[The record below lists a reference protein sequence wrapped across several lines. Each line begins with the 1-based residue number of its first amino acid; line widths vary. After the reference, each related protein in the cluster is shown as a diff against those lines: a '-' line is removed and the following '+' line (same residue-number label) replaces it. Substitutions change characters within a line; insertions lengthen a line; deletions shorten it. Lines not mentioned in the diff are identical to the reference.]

1 MDVRAVESPRK
12 TENESE
18 PSKGSLRNVQDY
30 SNEVPSEIEI
40 DKTVVQG
47 RESLSESSNSEW
59 SSELNPS
66 VLEEFSKNRKIEFLS
81 KTFIRWIGCAVLLT
95 ASFLRF
101 SVLSLPY
108 FLLFLFSFLHI
119 TKNYFKYYVAQR
131 RSLVL
136 LGVLSVYS
144 FSCVIFEVVM
154 AALLGTGKYV
164 PTTTTLRTL
173 ESIGVADFQKSVGT
187 GLRGLL
193 PDIFVF
199 VFAVASFGVN
209 WFLWKRMTILNS
221 TISSE
226 PRSTRNTLL
235 PSSYPVTD
243 RNSDDFGEYVSRS
256 FSSSVTVFVYYSFL
270 LLVSIT
276 FASVA
281 TSITMLLA
289 DIVLLAWVLG
299 PVAFARIRNRL
310 LEDEKLKGTKY
321 YERRLLAQ
329 VPPSLPDRIVAKILS
344 AFSLKHMDLTLLQIR
359 VTLVI
364 DLLLLLYV
372 VVLYIFQW
380 PWLSG
385 ALSSNACRVIGIVPL
400 GHSNAP
406 QWPYNLTFALAICCF
421 CTGGLFIE
429 GNLITLS
436 TISSEKAIL
445 EQATDDGRNTAEE
458 QDPTERFWDRLF
470 FSESNVLSIAY
481 QVVPFLSNL
490 SIVIWALVFPGA
502 LSTVLLVVAGCY
514 FLFPNLC
521 NRTKWLV
528 LVYMMCIVVATN
540 LYNAIPTSDISINS
554 QKKALEAGL
563 KRADT
568 TLWVMVIEMSS
579 VILVVFAVRL
589 YYQVGRRRAFLN
601 SELRRHAR
609 SESSEV
615 VSPHIR
621 SRLSRWTKFFVED
634 LLLDQVGLKEDH
646 LIDWRDSQ
654 DADSILVL
662 LLWFAVPLEACAMV
676 SLFASAGVI
685 VNAVDSV
692 FLIILGVVGLLYL
705 LPVSKFQKW
714 LRLISWNIALF
725 YQVVVL
731 VMNGCI
737 CRFMSGGAQCH
748 ISGGIVGS
756 ELSALFAYV
765 VFLCIGSLQV
775 LSVRMRYLRRFR
787 RTYFPDAS
795 NDIVIV
801 SGENSYR
808 QTFGGDSKL
817 PYSLSV
823 INEFFRFS
831 WLYFCYIL
839 LIADALLFPAN
850 YLAFAY
856 LLMALILLVIEMV
869 ISVRIDSRQVVRRVW
884 FVIVLFSAA
893 IVALRYIVR
902 FRSIYLSLSPDTAH
916 AVIRA
921 GINAGIGFQIGDV
934 IVFVA
939 CVLQAR
945 LFGKYTFVENISL
958 RKRLASDSMRKQGL
972 VLRVLSVLA
981 SFISTLFIW
990 SSRLVLVVMVLIAS
1004 IWLSGVSAL
1013 SYVYIF
1019 LCVIILLFE
1028 SEAKYNYILELKMSS
1043 FDLKDR
1049 ASENTE
1055 ARDRASFASSFEK
1068 NQILHGIVFSKHVS
1082 SVWTA
1087 TLLALYSFAVICV
1100 QLFYIVWVFEG
1111 HSTWNAA
1118 YWLGLASGPRSVP
1131 IGSKRMAGN
1140 ILILVFSVL
1149 HRLAQRRTLKD
1160 IEESAGREALDS
1172 GMGNPAGESSS
1183 YRSNVKSVV
1192 ESVQHHSDT
1201 EERSDTT
1208 VKFVTKASQLFFA
1221 LHRFWLWC
1229 CVDVTFVYLMM
1240 AAVIVRTIVSLI
1252 YTFLVAV
1259 LLVPSS
1265 HWTSRRFFWFP
1276 AWVLSVLLIIQYAV
1290 SLGLWPPESHIV
1302 HWPWLDLSIP
1312 WQRWFFVDIGFRGY
1326 DWSLALTF
1334 GGLILCALVLDVER
1348 EEKLKKKFGGAEEQN
1363 DERSTMIFPFSS
1375 GNGRTV
1381 RFLQF
1386 FCSIGFG
1393 YFVLTYTFAAATS
1406 LPNVMSYIFIL
1417 FIFIIIW
1424 KFKWFV
1430 LPPYFFWRAL
1440 LFYTL
1445 FVLFVEL
1452 LVQFPFSL
1460 GNPNTSWESILGC
1473 YKAYTK
1479 HGTQFFSLMLFL
1491 FVFLLLECRINESV
1505 HDSILKPG
1513 IKRLHMKRFLLAMQ
1527 DYAVRYFRNRELF
1540 RVLDEDREAR
1550 KTRLHKIKEIR
1561 ANREKK
1567 LREEENVLNPLGEEN
1582 IDLDEMKLKEAATA
1596 QKKMSSDD
1604 ELFAM
1609 QLAAPEAPAPGE
1621 VTDALQGGVSQWRS
1635 FKEFASQTASTLRSG
1650 AATRSV
1656 LSRNSL
1662 SRPSMSVRD
1671 SVPVSTRVQQVEH
1684 NSVGGPQSPLYRTL
1698 HERESSPQIPEDDPK
1713 SSPSKVRDTDSR
1725 EKKPKLFRM
1734 ASTETANENASVGYG
1749 YVDFSALDST
1759 NEHNQGSGSV
1769 VKKLS
1774 LDDSIA
1780 ADKEPDI
1787 DGMDWMNDTEAIPA
1801 WLQTPFISWL
1811 TFLVSFLFIHSDWV
1825 VYFFMVFAFLMNR
1838 TLLTFVYVM
1847 YLFLFLFVEWP
1858 RPRRIAW
1865 MCLLT
1870 YTEAVIVF
1878 KLVVLLPALA
1888 NPSVGVAASS
1898 CGGVHYFYIANSKI
1912 NTVTICTLGTGVFF
1926 DVLILFS
1933 TLLRR
1938 LYLWSQGLWDV
1949 DIVVEEI
1956 TNNDS
1961 FCIEGNSKKDVTK
1974 NGSRNTGLFSK
1985 VLHPFGASERVEQPK
2000 EETIFISDSVVNA
2013 ALREGIFLQQDVS
2026 QQNGNHILS
2035 SNYTET
2041 VNSSAGNGP
2050 YILAQNTSAKA
2061 RASLKVAKICFGTH
2075 TPHSK
2080 QKPEEKTNDNG
2091 NSKREA
2097 KCPTPF
2103 LVTIQDS
2110 NGFYMRS
2117 EVWIEFTEIA
2127 STEVRKEN
2135 EILPVENG
2143 EEIAPADKEKES
2155 SSLSHSCSSLS
2166 YSKFNLKDS
2175 IQFETEGRIAEMQQP
2190 KNKAAQ
2196 KLRKFMPSF
2205 VFQYFQRILCT
2216 DGIKPGADYYLL
2228 SFTVDFICLLY
2239 MLFLFPLMF
2248 APADARVAVTE
2259 TAWWSTNLMSL
2270 KQILTLLALFAGL
2283 IMERIFYLRRLMLG
2297 KLTLYYANVI
2307 VFHLVIFVIGDFD
2320 QRATLIVFYVLKLIS
2335 FVLGG
2340 LQIRDGFP
2348 PYTHGQFLLR
2358 RFSAW
2363 GMFFFNL
2370 YYMTPFLYELRTILD
2385 WTMIPTSME
2394 CFDWM
2399 KYSDI
2404 WISLYRNKAMNNNRA
2419 WQKRWLGKKRIASV
2433 KFWLGAMLVLLLSFL
2448 LWIPFIVFSAINPFE
2463 AYQPIESGRLSVS
2476 LSSGSQLEVYQS
2488 VVVSP
2493 TIATSAERSFASNL
2507 DVSLLADTNQGKTYW
2522 LQFGVD
2528 SSQIW
2533 QPPSHRISTLE
2544 SQLLSGQIQ
2553 LLAALYIE
2561 SGGGYTYQYVSSNV
2575 LNVTERTSLSD
2586 SLHSKNTYGIHIPSF
2601 LPRYLAVDST
2611 TSSSGLSVLG
2621 NGNKN
2626 ACVKVVFENVT
2637 REGVLSN
2644 GTSFVWNETQTYWQI
2659 ASCNASGTDCSKC
2672 SNGNSLKDESGVS
2685 GSGISSLITGYV
2697 VYVRSGSSGG
2707 VLGKF
2712 AAGGI
2717 LALVVYIFFSIGGM
2731 VRRMFENEKIE
2742 IPYYYMPF
2750 TDNLL
2755 SLVYDI
2761 IRARQDGDLAMEEF
2775 LFWELIDLYRSQERL
2790 VKWSGERQLYPEFE
2804 WWLPPFRLQ
2813 RWTMYKQV
2821 DN

>member
-1 MDVRAVESPRK
+1 MDVGAGDSPRE
-12 TENESE
+12 TRQRSE
-18 PSKGSLRNVQDY
+18 LAEVPLKNKGVG
-30 SNEVPSEIEI
+30 SNEVKTSEKEM
-40 DKTVVQG
+40 DKTDMQG
-47 RESLSESSNSEW
+47 RESLSESTNSGW
-59 SSELNPS
+59 SSELNRS
-66 VLEEFSKNRKIEFLS
+66 VLEEMSKSRKIELLC
-81 KTFIRWIGCAVLLT
+81 KTLTRWIGCGVLLT
-95 ASFLRF
+95 ASLLRF

-108 FLLFLFSFLHI
+108 FLLFLFSFLHV
-119 TKNYFKYYVAQR
+119 TKSYFQYYVAQK
-131 RSLVL
+131 SSIVL
-136 LGVLSVYS
+136 LGMLSVYS
-144 FSCVIFEVVM
+144 FGCFIFEVVM

-164 PTTTTLRTL
+164 PTTTALRSL
-173 ESIGVADFQKSVGT
+173 ESIGIADFQKSIGT

-199 VFAVASFGVN
+199 VFAVASLGVN
-209 WFLWKRMTILNS
+209 WFLWKSMTIVHS
-221 TISSE
+221 TLSSE
-226 PRSTRNTLL
+226 QRSPR
-235 PSSYPVTD
+235 D
-243 RNSDDFGEYVSRS
+243 YVSRR
-256 FSSSVTVFVYYSFL
+256 FYSSVTVFVFYSFL

-276 FASVA
+276 FASVV
-281 TSITMLLA
+281 TCIIMLFVDL
-289 DIVLLAWVLG
+289 VLLAWALG
-299 PVAFARIRNRL
+299 PITFARWKNRL
-310 LEDEKLKGTKY
+310 IEDERLKGANY

-329 VPPSLPDRIVAKILS
+329 VPPSFPDKLIGKILS
-344 AFSLKHMDLTLLQIR
+344 ALSLKHMDLTLLKIR

-364 DLLLLLYV
+364 DLFLLVYV
-372 VVLYIFQW
+372 TVLYIFQW

-385 ALSSNACRVIGIVPL
+385 ALLSNVCRVIGIVPL

-429 GNLITLS
+429 GNLIIMS
-436 TISSEKAIL
+436 TVSNDNSISERTTSDAH
-445 EQATDDGRNTAEE
+445 DVVRGTAEE

-470 FSESNVLSIAY
+470 FSESNALSIAY

-502 LSTVLLVVAGCY
+502 LSTVLLVVAGFY
-514 FLFPNLC
+514 FLFPNLI

-528 LVYMMCIVVATN
+528 LMYMMCIVVATN
-540 LYNAIPTSDISINS
+540 LYNAVPTADISIDS
-554 QKKALEAGL
+554 QKQALEAGL

-568 TLWVMVIEMSS
+568 TIWVMAIEMFS
-579 VILVVFAVRL
+579 VVLVVLAVRL
-589 YYQVGRRRAFLN
+589 YHQVGRRRAFLN

-615 VSPHIR
+615 VSSAFPLR
-621 SRLSRWTKFFVED
+621 FSKWTKFFVED
-634 LLLDQVGLKEDH
+634 VLLDQVGLKEGRF
-646 LIDWRDSQ
+646 IDWRDSQ
-654 DADSILVL
+654 DADSILVFL
-662 LLWFAVPLEACAMV
+662 VWFAVPLEACAMI

-692 FLIILGVVGLLYL
+692 FLIILGIAGLLYL
-705 LPVSKFQKW
+705 LPVSRFQKW
-714 LRLISWNIALF
+714 LRLISWNLALF
-725 YQVVVL
+725 YQIVVL

-737 CRFMSGGAQCH
+737 CRFMSGGAHCH
-748 ISGGIVGS
+748 ISGGINGS

-775 LSVRMRYLRRFR
+775 LSVRMRYLKKFC
-787 RTYFPDAS
+787 RTHSLESS
-795 NDIVIV
+795 NGITVI
-801 SGENSYR
+801 SGENSYH
-808 QTFGGDSKL
+808 QTFGDSKL
-817 PYSLSV
+817 PYALSV

-831 WLYFCYIL
+831 WLYICYIL
-839 LIADALLFPAN
+839 LIADALLFPGN

-856 LLMALILLVIEMV
+856 LLMAFILLVIEMV
-869 ISVRIDSRQVVRRVW
+869 ISVRVEPRQVVRRVW

-921 GINAGIGFQIGDV
+921 GIDAGIGFQIGDV
-934 IVFVA
+934 IVFIA

-945 LFGKYTFVENISL
+945 LFGKHDSVQSVSL
-958 RKRLASDSMRKQGL
+958 RKRLMSDSSRKHGF
-972 VLRVLSVLA
+972 VLRVLSVLT

-990 SSRLVLVVMVLIAS
+990 SSRLVLVIMVLISS

-1028 SEAKYNYILELKMSS
+1028 SEAKYNYVLELKMSLNS
-1043 FDLKDR
+1043 AIDR
-1049 ASENTE
+1049 ASENVE
-1055 ARDRASFASSFEK
+1055 ARDRTSSTFSVGRH
-1068 NQILHGIVFSKHVS
+1068 QILSGIVFSKHVS

-1111 HSTWNAA
+1111 HSRWNAA

-1149 HRLAQRRTLKD
+1149 HRLAQRRTLKH
-1160 IEESAGREALDS
+1160 IEENADREASDDVRKNHIGDS
-1172 GMGNPAGESSS
+1172 TFYGTNSMMEPVQDQTDVEDRSSS
-1183 YRSNVKSVV
+1183 
-1192 ESVQHHSDT
+1192 
-1201 EERSDTT
+1201 T
-1208 VKFVTKASQLFFA
+1208 VKFMTKASQLFFS
-1221 LHRFWLWC
+1221 LHRVWLRSC
-1229 CVDVTFVYLMM
+1229 IDVTFVYLMM
-1240 AAVIVRTIVSLI
+1240 SAVIVRTIVSLI
-1252 YTFLVAV
+1252 YTLLVAL
-1259 LLVPSS
+1259 LLVPSNR
-1265 HWTSRRFFWFP
+1265 WTTRRFFWFP

-1290 SLGLWPPESHIV
+1290 SLGLWPPESYIV
-1302 HWPWLDLSIP
+1302 HWPWLDLSVT
-1312 WQRWFFVDIGFRGY
+1312 WQRWFFVDVGFRGY

-1348 EEKLKKKFGGAEEQN
+1348 EEKLKKKFAVEEQN
-1363 DERSTMIFPFSS
+1363 DEPTTAVFPFSS
-1375 GNGRTV
+1375 GNVQAV
-1381 RFLQF
+1381 RFFQF
-1386 FCSIGFG
+1386 FGSIGFG

-1406 LPNVMSYIFIL
+1406 LPNVMTYIFIL
-1417 FIFIIIW
+1417 FIFIVIW

-1460 GNPNTSWESILGC
+1460 GNPSTSWESILGC

-1479 HGTQFFSLMLFL
+1479 HGTQFFILLLFL
-1491 FVFLLLECRINESV
+1491 FTFLLLECRINESI
-1505 HDSILKPG
+1505 HSSILKPG
-1513 IKRLHMKRFLLAMQ
+1513 IQRLHMKRFLLAMQ
-1527 DYAVRYFRNRELF
+1527 DYTVRYFRNRELF

-1550 KTRLHKIKEIR
+1550 KTRLHRIKEIR

-1567 LREEENVLNPLGEEN
+1567 LREEENVLNPLGEETFE
-1582 IDLDEMKLKEAATA
+1582 LDEMKLKEAETA
-1596 QKKMSSDD
+1596 QKKMSNDD

-1609 QLAAPEAPAPGE
+1609 QLSAPEAPAPGE

-1635 FKEFASQTASTLRSG
+1635 IKEFASQTASTLRSG

-1671 SVPVSTRVQQVEH
+1671 SVPLSTRIQQVEI
-1684 NSVGGPQSPLYRTL
+1684 NSVGGPQSPVYRAL
-1698 HERESSPQIPEDDPK
+1698 HERSPQIPEDDPRY
-1713 SSPSKVRDTDSR
+1713 SPSKVQDTNPR
-1725 EKKPKLFRM
+1725 EKPKLFRM
-1734 ASTETANENASVGYG
+1734 ASTEAANDNTSVGYG

-1759 NEHNQGSGSV
+1759 NECDQGVGSV

-1774 LDDSIA
+1774 LDDSVA
-1780 ADKEPDI
+1780 GGKERDMDGI
-1787 DGMDWMNDTEAIPA
+1787 DFMTDTETTPV
-1801 WLQTPFISWL
+1801 WLQSPFISWL
-1811 TFLVSFLFIHSDWV
+1811 KFLVGFLFIHSDWV

-1888 NPSVGVAASS
+1888 NPSIGVAASS
-1898 CGGVHYFYIANSKI
+1898 C
-1912 NTVTICTLGTGVFF
+1912 GTGVFF

-1949 DIVVEEI
+1949 DVSIEEI

-1961 FCIEGNSKKDVTK
+1961 SCVEGDSKTEVAK
-1974 NGSRNTGLFSK
+1974 NGSRHTGLFSK
-1985 VLHPFGASERVEQPK
+1985 VLHPFKASEQAEQPK
-2000 EETIFISDSVVNA
+2000 DEAIFMSDNVVNA

-2026 QQNGNHILS
+2026 QQNGNDVIS
-2035 SNYTET
+2035 SNYTAT
-2041 VNSSAGNGP
+2041 ATSSVGNGP
-2050 YILAQNTSAKA
+2050 YILAQNISANA
-2061 RASLKVAKICFGTH
+2061 RASLKVAKICFGTLA
-2075 TPHSK
+2075 PRRK
-2080 QKPEEKTNDNG
+2080 IEYQERKTNENG
-2091 NSKREA
+2091 KSKRER
-2097 KCPTPF
+2097 KLPSPF
-2103 LVTIQDS
+2103 LFTIQDS
-2110 NGFYMRS
+2110 DGFYMRS
-2117 EVWIEFTEIA
+2117 EVWIEFTEVV
-2127 STEVRKEN
+2127 STETAKEN
-2135 EILPVENG
+2135 EILQKESV
-2143 EEIAPADKEKES
+2143 EEIVPEDRQQES
-2155 SSLSHSCSSLS
+2155 SSSSHSHSTFS
-2166 YSKFNLKDS
+2166 YSQFDLKDS
-2175 IQFETEGRIAEMQQP
+2175 IKFETEGKIAEMQQP
-2190 KNKAAQ
+2190 KNKAAE
-2196 KLRKFMPSF
+2196 KLRKLMPSF
-2205 VFQYFQRILCT
+2205 IFQYFQRILCT
-2216 DGIKPGADYYLL
+2216 DGVKPGADYYLL

-2297 KLTLYYANVI
+2297 KLILYYANVI

-2340 LQIRDGFP
+2340 LQVREGFP

-2463 AYQPIESGRLSVS
+2463 AYQPIENGRLSVS
-2476 LSSGSQLEVYQS
+2476 LSSGSQLELYQS
-2488 VVVSP
+2488 VIVSP
-2493 TIATSAERSFASNL
+2493 SIATSAERSFASNL

-2522 LQFGVD
+2522 LEFGVD
-2528 SSQIW
+2528 SNQIW
-2533 QPPSHRISTLE
+2533 QPPVHRITTLE

-2553 LLAALYIE
+2553 LLAALSIE
-2561 SGGGYTYQYVSSNV
+2561 SGGGYTYQYVSSSV

-2586 SLHSKNTYGIHIPSF
+2586 SLHSKNTYGIHVPSF

-2621 NGNKN
+2621 NGNEN
-2626 ACVKVVFENVT
+2626 ACIKVVFENVT

-2644 GTSFVWNETQTYWQI
+2644 GTSFVWNETQTYWQV
-2659 ASCNASGTDCSKC
+2659 ASCNASGVDCFKC
-2672 SNGNSLKDESGVS
+2672 SNGISLKDESQTS
-2685 GSGISSLITGYV
+2685 GSGASFLITGYV
-2697 VYVRSGSSGG
+2697 VFVRSGSSGG

-2813 RWTMYKQV
+2813 RWTMYKQCHSS
-2821 DN
+2821 